1 MGDAKTKR
9 MSAESNRARRPSD
22 NKLAGKLDYMILV
35 NYSFGIL
42 VPNRRRYIGNH
53 KAATG
58 TFRSSK
64 SLEKKDAS
72 RREPLMMAFNDSS
85 RAHGLRLPRC
95 AAILPLV
102 IGNLFYI

>member
-42 VPNRRRYIGNH
+42 VPNRRRYIGTIKRRPAHSAPANH
-53 KAATG
+53 YRKQ
-58 TFRSSK
+58 
-64 SLEKKDAS
+64 
-72 RREPLMMAFNDSS
+72 MQ
-85 RAHGLRLPRC
+85 
-95 AAILPLV
+95 AIA
-102 IGNLFYI
+102 NR